1 MFIIDNIKKFFIK
14 RKIPKIEAI
23 KTYEDVNLFLAG
35 YKYYFDYVSS
45 AWVTWIFCF
54 DEKGFNI
61 EIIRESLVFIPMIYR
76 YRIDGYREPN
86 IRAFVWEH
94 RDSINAELL
103 RRNESAEISKRIR
116 LRKEILEKKI
126 KNNLP
131 KSITPPFRTGLV
143 GDDKITNG

>member
-1 MFIIDNIKKFFIK
+1 MLKKLKKLLNIKDVPIVKS
-14 RKIPKIEAI
+14 IE
-23 KTYEDVNLFLAG
+23 TYEDVNLFLAG

-94 RDSINAELL
+94 KDSINAELL
-103 RRNESAEISKRIR
+103 RRNESAKLSRIKLLQR
-116 LRKEILEKKI
+116 EALEKEI

-131 KSITPPFRTGLV
+131 KS
-143 GDDKITNG
+143 

>member
-1 MFIIDNIKKFFIK
+1 M
-14 RKIPKIEAI
+14 
-23 KTYEDVNLFLAG
+23 AG
-35 YKYYFDYVSS
+35 YKYYFEFVSCS
-45 AWVTWIFCF
+45 WIFYF
-54 DEKGFNI
+54 NEKGSAI
-61 EIIRESLVFIPMIYR
+61 EIIKESLIFTSI

>member
-103 RRNESAEISKRIR
+103 RRNESAKLSRIKLLQR
-116 LRKEILEKKI
+116 EALEKEI

-131 KSITPPFRTGLV
+131 K
-143 GDDKITNG
+143 